1 MDVQT
6 SENITRKS
14 ASNLAI
20 AFALLPPRKRAAMS
34 ALYAFCREVDDVA
47 DEESVPTAQRREQLQ
62 AWRSDVQLA
71 CTGGEPRFAVNR
83 ELKPIIAEFHLPFE
97 LFHELILGVETDLD
111 TFRFPTHTEL
121 DLYCYRVASVVG
133 LLSIEIFGY
142 HDPGCRK
149 YAVALGKALQYTNI
163 LRDIAEDAQK
173 GRIYVPREALSA
185 HGVSEADILD
195 GRPGRG
201 AASLVADLSRRA
213 RAEYA
218 AAAAARTRTDHRAL
232 LPAEIMGRIY
242 FALLQEVERRGT
254 AVLVPGPRPKLTGEQ
269 KLSLAL
275 SALAEAALP
284 FGLAQRL
291 RSA

>member
-47 DEESVPTAQRREQLQ
+47 DEESVPTSQRREQLQ

-149 YAVALGKALQYTNI
+149 YAVALGKALQLTNI
-163 LRDIAEDAQK
+163 LRDVGNDAAR
-173 GRIYVPREALSA
+173 GRIYIPQEDLQRHQVTEQEILNGIDSDRFQNLARHLAHRARGFYAEAKSLLPESDRRSMVA
-185 HGVSEADILD
+185 AELMGTVYWKLLRHLETHRFPVLD
-195 GRPGRG
+195 TTPTK
-201 AASLVADLSRRA
+201 LSRA
-213 RAEYA
+213 RK
-218 AAAAARTRTDHRAL
+218 
-232 LPAEIMGRIY
+232 IFI
-242 FALLQEVERRGT
+242 
-254 AVLVPGPRPKLTGEQ
+254 VLGAGLRFKLH
-269 KLSLAL
+269 
-275 SALAEAALP
+275 LP
-284 FGLAQRL
+284 FAHYGV
-291 RSA
+291 